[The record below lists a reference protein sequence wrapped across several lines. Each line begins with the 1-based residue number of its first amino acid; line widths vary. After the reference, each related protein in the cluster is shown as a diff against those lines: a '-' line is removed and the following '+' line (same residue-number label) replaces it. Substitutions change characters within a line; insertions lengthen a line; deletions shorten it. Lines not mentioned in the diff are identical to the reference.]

1 MNRLQPAVKYSG
13 ASTRSSKAA
22 INSSLYSDDDYDHDD
37 DIIQAVYPRG
47 INPMPCSTRHNHRSI
62 LDSSESEDDQ
72 GHAQLYKPNKHQ
84 PCPKKDISS
93 RLRMMLIDLNQR
105 VDACAGAAGGGRTQ
119 FTINHSRRSVPDY
132 SDSTDDEGLPH
143 NHNRQDYI
151 IFHFSHPH
159 ALNKYNISSVT
170 NCKVCGLQLVGSA
183 YGCQSCQF
191 YLHTSCFDLPD
202 KIQHHAHTAH
212 PLTLRYPS
220 YYKHC
225 GKTCDA
231 CSEDIR
237 RSFLY
242 CCDLCNFDLHVTC
255 ATLYSIVKRTDT
267 SRDTLRLYYTFPVGD
282 GTIIARCNVCNKK
295 VPKDGWVYYS
305 KDTGHIAHIKCVK
318 DAKVGPSWIKERLNM
333 LKIK

>member
-1 MNRLQPAVKYSG
+1 MVAKVVNFIYTHR
-13 ASTRSSKAA
+13 ASIFQTRSST
-22 INSSLYSDDDYDHDD
+22 
-37 DIIQAVYPRG
+37 
-47 INPMPCSTRHNHRSI
+47 MPT
-62 LDSSESEDDQ
+62 
-72 GHAQLYKPNKHQ
+72 
-84 PCPKKDISS
+84 
-93 RLRMMLIDLNQR
+93 
-105 VDACAGAAGGGRTQ
+105 
-119 FTINHSRRSVPDY
+119 
-132 SDSTDDEGLPH
+132 
-143 NHNRQDYI
+143 
-151 IFHFSHPH
+151 
-159 ALNKYNISSVT
+159 
-170 NCKVCGLQLVGSA
+170 
-183 YGCQSCQF
+183 
-191 YLHTSCFDLPD
+191 LH
-202 KIQHHAHTAH
+202 
-212 PLTLRYPS
+212 TLRYPS

-231 CSEDIR
+231 CYEDR
-237 RSFLY
+237 RPSFLY